1 MHYKDWTTLKD
12 AGKVAFKKIAAVAK
26 VDTTFNADGTVK
38 KAGTSGEEAYTVLE
52 RKVYNPNTGEE
63 SSVQKEM
70 SLSELEQA
78 KAQKT
83 AEKAA
88 LTTEI
93 AEIGKMITQI
103 KKV

>member
-1 MHYKDWTTLKD
+1 MQYKDWTTLKT
-12 AGKVAFKKIAAVAK
+12 ANKVAFKRIPEVAEVKDSEGKI
-26 VDTTFNADGTVK
+26 TTYYEKD
-38 KAGTSGEEAYTVLE
+38 YTVLE
-52 RKVYNPNTGEE
+52 RKIYNPDTGAE
-63 SSVQKEM
+63 STIQERM
-70 SLSELEQA
+70 SLVELEKD
-78 KAQKT
+78 KAQNT